1 MKAKKI
7 LSLIATGG
15 MCLIL
20 STSVFAESAAHSKKK
35 EISIYDEKFNT
46 AGLVDLN
53 LLPESERTTLQKRTK
68 EIDAYMLKLGTAVSK
83 YKNLID
89 KTREIESN
97 KAVESNTESASSEQL
112 HQQLNETISELKTI
126 EDEGEKMGLVKLASS
141 KDQKEAKVS
150 TLSSYASDF
159 NMDYLNLRYDTQ
171 TGMYLFDGQGQWQN
185 DNWKNDISC
194 AISAGCAAFQTY
206 DAGGYDGFYLA
217 SLHKDIT
224 IFDKKMYT
232 IKSNGNESIE
242 WTHGSQDAGARGIGW
257 KWQDS
262 VYVTFGL
269 NKIYNS
275 WRQLGWMYFKFTDG
289 VPTGSTVTFKA
300 ETSHTWDKTAVNG
313 FSFAPWSIGFQ
324 WTTGSD
330 HWEKPGTVN
339 KSF

>member
-1 MKAKKI
+1 
-7 LSLIATGG
+7 
-15 MCLIL
+15 
-20 STSVFAESAAHSKKK
+20 
-35 EISIYDEKFNT
+35 
-46 AGLVDLN
+46 
-53 LLPESERTTLQKRTK
+53 
-68 EIDAYMLKLGTAVSK
+68 
-83 YKNLID
+83 
-89 KTREIESN
+89 
-97 KAVESNTESASSEQL
+97 
-112 HQQLNETISELKTI
+112 
-126 EDEGEKMGLVKLASS
+126 MGLVKLASS

-185 DNWKNDISC
+185 DNWKSDISC

-206 DAGGYDGFYLA
+206 
-217 SLHKDIT
+217 
-224 IFDKKMYT
+224 
-232 IKSNGNESIE
+232 
-242 WTHGSQDAGARGIGW
+242 DAGARGIGW

-300 ETSHTWDKTAVNG
+300 ETSHTWDNTAVNG